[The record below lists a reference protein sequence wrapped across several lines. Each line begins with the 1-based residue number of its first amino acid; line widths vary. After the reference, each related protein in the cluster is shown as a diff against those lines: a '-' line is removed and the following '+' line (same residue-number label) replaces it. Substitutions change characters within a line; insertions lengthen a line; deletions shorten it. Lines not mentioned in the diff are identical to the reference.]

1 MDFDFSQEKKKKRRV
16 RGLSNFFVKCLDCRA
31 LIGDRVADKY
41 DVCPFCNGANWSD
54 DL

>member
-1 MDFDFSQEKKKKRRV
+1 MDFDFEVKKPKRVGYKKPKYW
-16 RGLSNFFVKCLDCRA
+16 VKCLDCRA

-41 DVCPFCNGANWSD
+41 DVCPFCGGANWSD